1 MTAAAVEH
9 KKLFIANEWRDAA
22 SGSTMDVVNPAT
34 EDVIATVAAA
44 DRRDVDAAVDAARA
58 ALRPAATV
66 PAAAKNRRR
75 SLFQAA
81 SGPAAPQPR

>member
-22 SGSTMDVVNPAT
+22 SGNTMDVVNPAT

-58 ALRPAATV
+58 PRRASIRP
-66 PAAAKNRRR
+66 
-75 SLFQAA
+75 
-81 SGPAAPQPR
+81 PRWCDRC